1 MDRSKKKISAL
12 AVAEIIF
19 IVILALIMAAMLAFN
34 FLFKNKTEPVNIM
47 GTSFYHTKA
56 VTMLPK
62 IPENTLIIARSSEI
76 DNIAVGS
83 VVLCNIGDNT
93 VLIRVSQIQEDEGQT
108 YYVVKFDSAGE
119 KEYRIDRDSVIAKA
133 VWQSGSMG
141 SLINFASS
149 TAGVIIAVVIPLAF
163 IIAVQVARI
172 FSIQKLENEANSL
185 EDIDEL
191 ISARDEDEE
200 PAPVTFTEPKFIED
214 ITGKLPKLSEDASAA
229 ESELQSGVKIIIEDK
244 GREEAPEPRSNDAVQ
259 HEMPLFTSERIAK
272 DRESRTREPVL
283 VGAGK
288 PMFGN
293 EAAEA
298 RHSHVEI
305 ERKKTPADEFFES
318 YAPKDS
324 GTEVSETADIP
335 VRSADPLHEPVSS
348 IFEKGKP
355 VVFTPHLSD
364 VVPGDGAKSRTNTPS
379 APKKPTSFDESV
391 KVFMDKT
398 YVPEEP
404 AASAAEKAAVQNE
417 QETYTYIKFGK
428 NNQASEKPAAPKPK
442 PKKSSSS
449 SFDDLLN
456 MINAEESKLKK

>member
-34 FLFKNKTEPVNIM
+34 FLFKNKTGPVNIL
-47 GTSFYHTKA
+47 GNSFYHTKA

-62 IPENTLIIARSSEI
+62 IPENTLIIAKASEI

-93 VLIRVSQIQEDEGQT
+93 VLIRVSQIQEDAGQT

-133 VWQSGSMG
+133 VWQSGFMG

-149 TAGVIIAVVIPLAF
+149 TPGIIIAVVIPLAF

-172 FSIQKLENEANSL
+172 FSIQKLENEAAAL
-185 EDIDEL
+185 DDIDEL
-191 ISARDEDEE
+191 ISARDEEEE
-200 PAPVTFTEPKFIED
+200 PAPLTFTEPKFIED
-214 ITGKLPKLSEDASAA
+214 VTGKIPKLSEEVIKADGGI
-229 ESELQSGVKIIIEDK
+229 QPGVKIIIDDDK
-244 GREEAPEPRSNDAVQ
+244 KEEAAEQRSNDAMQ
-259 HEMPLFTSERIAK
+259 NDSPLFTYDRIVK

-288 PMFGN
+288 PLFGN

-318 YAPKDS
+318 YAPKDA
-324 GTEVSETADIP
+324 GTEVPDSTEKPASSP
-335 VRSADPLHEPVSS
+335 NPLHEPVSS

-364 VVPGDGAKSRTNTPS
+364 VIPGEGTKTGAKSQA
-379 APKKPTSFDESV
+379 APKKPSSFDESV

-404 AASAAEKAAVQNE
+404 AASAEETGAVKNE

-428 NNQASEKPAAPKPK
+428 NNAASEKPAAPKPK
-442 PKKSSSS
+442 KKKNSSS
-449 SFDDLLN
+449 SFDDLIN
-456 MINAEESKLKK
+456 MINNEESKLKK